1 MSTPDQAGVANPKF
15 VSLWSDAVS
24 EFWPQSHTGKLL
36 NFSVVLDLKF
46 LER

>member
-1 MSTPDQAGVANPKF
+1 MSTVDQASVANPKF
-15 VSLWSDAVS
+15 VSLWSGTMS
-24 EFWPQSHTGKLL
+24 EFRIQSHTGKLL